1 MFATQDLSESVAA
14 FDRSAARKTLM
25 DHDRLIHQPTARTNC
40 SVDGRDLICG
50 LILKERLAAQL
61 RRFVLTAQSSEP
73 SVFI

>member
-1 MFATQDLSESVAA
+1 
-14 FDRSAARKTLM
+14 M

-40 SVDGRDLICG
+40 SVDGRDLIYD